1 MIISCSNLIIII
13 LKQKN
18 SFSTGALAS
27 SEEIF
32 IKEAG
37 EHCRRDIDPYRYSM
51 QLNKTNACPKT
62 ETKMDV
68 PPSSRDDDKDK
79 SSTASSPDETI
90 PSNGEVEYEYFDND
104 NHLNMNSGNAVSS
117 STDSKVQIHTKDG
130 VAGDTNQNTIGDT
143 ISFQS
148 IHPKLDLGRTTK
160 IDNKTSTPNR
170 SDSQRSNF
178 NSILLSLFVVLL
190 LPTTPNLFIH

>member
-1 MIISCSNLIIII
+1 M
-13 LKQKN
+13 
-18 SFSTGALAS
+18 AS

-51 QLNKTNACPKT
+51 QLNKTNACPKM
-62 ETKMDV
+62 ETKIDV

-79 SSTASSPDETI
+79 TSPASTPDETL

-104 NHLNMNSGNAVSS
+104 NHLNMNGGNVVSS
-117 STDSKVQIHTKDG
+117 PTDSKVQVHIKDG
-130 VAGDTNQNTIGDT
+130 AGGDANQNTIDDT
-143 ISFQS
+143 IAFPS
-148 IHPKLDLGRTTK
+148 IHPELDLGRTTR

-178 NSILLSLFVVLL
+178 ISVLLSLFVVLL
-190 LPTTPNLFIH
+190 LPTMPIPFIQ